1 MSWNAYTSWA
11 VSRRG
16 RRRQNRMGYIPALT
30 EHVRWLEREI
40 KKLASSPYRTDV
52 ESEIRLAKSAIQA
65 CRVAA

>member
-1 MSWNAYTSWA
+1 
-11 VSRRG
+11 
-16 RRRQNRMGYIPALT
+16 MGYIPALT